1 MSTPIDKRKIWGAVA
16 QIGMALLGS
25 SAVLLLALDI
35 KWGFV
40 VGICAQPFFYINSF
54 TPKFQLGF
62 FIAVNAFTFS
72 WALGIYRAFFS
83 G

>member
-1 MSTPIDKRKIWGAVA
+1 MDSLSRKKKAWDIVAQVGMST
-16 QIGMALLGS
+16 LGVT
-25 SAVLLLALDI
+25 AILLLALDI

-40 VGICAQPFFYINSF
+40 VGLCGQPFFYINSF
-54 TPKFQLGF
+54 VPRFQLGF

-72 WALGIYRAFFS
+72 WGLGIYRAFLA